1 MKPEFWNGIALLKR
15 LYDQYLEPVA
25 DRHGIARIE
34 LDILLF
40 LANNPGFDTAAD
52 IVRRRRLT
60 KSHVSG
66 AVHSLAAQ
74 GYLERSF
81 DAGNR
86 KSVHLRCRETA
97 GGIIRDGQTAQ
108 RKFVNQIFLG
118 FTREEKRETVR
129 LFEKVVRNLQMED

>member
-25 DRHGIARIE
+25 ARHGITRIE
-34 LDILLF
+34 LDILLI
-40 LANNPGFDTAAD
+40 LGFDTAAD

-66 AVHSLAAQ
+66 AVHSLAVH

-97 GGIIRDGQTAQ
+97 GGSIRDGQTAQ

>member
-1 MKPEFWNGIALLKR
+1 M
-15 LYDQYLEPVA
+15 EPVA
-25 DRHGIARIE
+25 ARHGITRIE

-66 AVHSLAAQ
+66 AVHSLAVH